1 MSVKR
6 IVSDI
11 AQGNKM
17 QWMIITVTVCL
28 LLLWIPVAIDKLT
41 NFTAFKASMKQ
52 QPLPGWLNLT
62 LIYLLPVAEL
72 ITALLLV
79 FGKTRKFGFYLSL
92 VLMLIFTGYVGLAL
106 LDAWGKLPCSCGAL
120 ISGMGWRV
128 HFLFNCSF
136 LILSAYGI
144 YLLKKQGAYHQ

>member
-1 MSVKR
+1 MKS
-6 IVSDI
+6 IVGHI
-11 AQGNKM
+11 AHGNKL
-17 QWMIITVTVCL
+17 QWIIVTVTICL
-28 LLLWIPVAIDKLT
+28 LLLWIPVALDKLS

-52 QPLPGWLNLT
+52 QPLPGWLSSA

-79 FGKTRKFGFYLSL
+79 FGKTRKFGFSMSL

-106 LDAWGKLPCSCGAL
+106 LGAWGNLPCSCGAV
-120 ISGMGWRV
+120 ISGMGWRL

-136 LILSAYGI
+136 LILSAYGV